1 MGFCFRFN
9 LNFLHFN
16 IRFDPFGP
24 IDETAT
30 RQPTYI
36 WSKSISM
43 KTICIFLIS
52 FSIQAQ
58 TKFSNLRECLD
69 FAKANNVALKI
80 EKLNQQVS
88 QEKMRSAFASLL
100 PQVRA
105 FGSLDDNISLPVQL
119 VPAEFVGGNEGEYAK
134 VKFGTQFNASYGAE
148 ASISLINASN
158 WKNVKSNSY
167 AVDAARFQM
176 EDRQLSITEQIIISY
191 YSVLLSR
198 ESIRLNEDLANS
210 ADSLLDAAQSRLDNG
225 LIETLE
231 YNRVRAITLE
241 TRQQLHE
248 STVAFSKSLSSLKSL
263 SGIAE
268 TDSLILTENFEQLS
282 QAASSGGLTTSSQHL
297 PRYKM
302 FQARTLQMQ
311 EELKRQRVKTLPE
324 ISLYARYSRQAF
336 RDEFNFFESEG
347 SWFDVAVA
355 GLRAEWSLFT
365 GLNRHAAIRQ
375 ASIQSKIAELDLANY
390 KSIAERELE
399 DIRINHQL
407 AIEGVE
413 RYQQHYLL
421 NTMNHKIANKKYS
434 EGVYTIDQY
443 ITIYQE
449 VVRSQNQYLNKLANH
464 FIYQSIVA
472 TRNSLN

>member
-1 MGFCFRFN
+1 
-9 LNFLHFN
+9 
-16 IRFDPFGP
+16 
-24 IDETAT
+24 
-30 RQPTYI
+30 
-36 WSKSISM
+36 M

-52 FSIQAQ
+52 FSIHAQ
-58 TKFSNLRECLD
+58 TKFSSLKECLD

-88 QEKMRSAFASLL
+88 QQKMRSAWAVLL

-105 FGSLDDNISLPVQL
+105 FGLLDDNISLPVQL
-119 VPAEFVGGNEGEYAK
+119 IPAEFVGGSEGEYAK

-158 WKNVKSNSY
+158 WKNIKSNSY

-176 EDRQLSITEQIIISY
+176 EDRGLSVTEQIIISY
-191 YSVLLSR
+191 YSLLLSR
-198 ESIRLNEDLANS
+198 EAILLNQDLANS

-231 YNRVRAITLE
+231 YNRVKAITLE
-241 TRQQLHE
+241 TQQQLHE
-248 STVAFSKSLSSLKSL
+248 STVSFSKNLNSLKSL
-263 SGIAE
+263 CGIAE
-268 TDSLILTENFEQLS
+268 SDSLIISENLQLGQTVS
-282 QAASSGGLTTSSQHL
+282 SAALKTTSENL

-302 FQARTLQMQ
+302 FQAKTLQMQ
-311 EELKRQRVKTLPE
+311 EELKRQRVKSLPE
-324 ISLYARYSRQAF
+324 VSLYARYSRQAF
-336 RDEFNFFESEG
+336 RDEFNFFESERP
-347 SWFDVAVA
+347 WFDVAVA

-365 GLNRHAAIRQ
+365 GLNRHASIRQ
-375 ASIQSKIAELDLANY
+375 ASMQSKIAELDLANY

-399 DIRINHQL
+399 DLRINHQL
-407 AIEGVE
+407 AIDGVQ
-413 RYQQHYLL
+413 RYHQHHLL
-421 NTMNHKIANKKYS
+421 NMTNHKIANKKYS

-464 FIYQSIVA
+464 VIYESIVA

>member
-1 MGFCFRFN
+1 
-9 LNFLHFN
+9 
-16 IRFDPFGP
+16 
-24 IDETAT
+24 
-30 RQPTYI
+30 
-36 WSKSISM
+36 M

-52 FSIQAQ
+52 FSIHAQ
-58 TKFSNLRECLD
+58 TKFSSLKECLD

-88 QEKMRSAFASLL
+88 QEKMRSAWAVLL

-105 FGSLDDNISLPVQL
+105 FGLLDDNISLPVQL
-119 VPAEFVGGNEGEYAK
+119 IPAEFVGGSEGEYAK

-158 WKNVKSNSY
+158 WKNIKSNSY

-176 EDRQLSITEQIIISY
+176 EDRGLSVTEQIIISY
-191 YSVLLSR
+191 YSLLLSR
-198 ESIRLNEDLANS
+198 EAILLNQDLANS

-231 YNRVRAITLE
+231 YNRVKAITLE
-241 TRQQLHE
+241 TQQQLHE
-248 STVAFSKSLSSLKSL
+248 STVSFSKNLNSLKSL
-263 SGIAE
+263 CGIAE
-268 TDSLILTENFEQLS
+268 SDSLIISENLQLGQTVS
-282 QAASSGGLTTSSQHL
+282 SAALKTTSENL

-302 FQARTLQMQ
+302 FQAKTLQMQ
-311 EELKRQRVKTLPE
+311 EELKRQRVKSLPE
-324 ISLYARYSRQAF
+324 VSLYARYSRQAF
-336 RDEFNFFESEG
+336 RDEFNFFESERP
-347 SWFDVAVA
+347 WFDVAVA

-365 GLNRHAAIRQ
+365 GLNRHASIRQ
-375 ASIQSKIAELDLANY
+375 ASMQSKIAELDLANY

-399 DIRINHQL
+399 DLRINHQL
-407 AIEGVE
+407 AIDGVQ
-413 RYQQHYLL
+413 RYHQHHLL
-421 NTMNHKIANKKYS
+421 NMTNHKIANKKYS

-464 FIYQSIVA
+464 VIYESIVA